1 MMEGYG
7 VHRCDGGLMFV
18 VYGFERVGV
27 VLGDIY
33 FVDPNPHPGQEGAER
48 GIRVE
53 LRFVEAQQH
62 DGSIY
67 AARPI
72 LVGEPIWRLD
82 LLESVDGSPGS
93 FDRTHHHPLMRGWEP
108 GGRKFERALSTDPL
122 GYLRNR
128 LRDLPG
134 LLTQAELPSGAAN
147 DEDVRQLR
155 DAADDIVAETA
166 KMLERVRR
174 GELAQ
179 AAEPDASGLARTGWL

>member
-1 MMEGYG
+1 
-7 VHRCDGGLMFV
+7 MFTV
-18 VYGFERVGV
+18 FGFDRVGV

-48 GIRVE
+48 GVRVE
-53 LRFVEAQQH
+53 VRFVEAQQH
-62 DGSIY
+62 EGSIY
-67 AARPI
+67 ASRPI

-82 LLESVDGSPGS
+82 LLESVDGTPGS

-108 GGRKFERALSTDPL
+108 DTRKFERELSSDPL

-134 LLTQAELPSGAAN
+134 LLDQAELSRDSVG
-147 DEDVRQLR
+147 DDDVRQLH
-155 DAADDIVAETA
+155 DYAEDIVAETA
-166 KMLERVRR
+166 KMLDRVRR

-179 AAEPDASGLARTGWL
+179 AADPDKSGLARTGWL